1 LNKEATVHLHHT
13 RYFLS
18 SNSFVASL
26 ILAAAVLVPTSAA
39 QADNRVPIDTRCGL
53 AINSVVRTE
62 NALSTT
68 NSVAFVDVPN
78 AVLVFGVPAGA
89 SRCVKVVFTGEAACR
104 GPAAVTDF
112 CFIRALLDGV
122 EMLPQGG
129 GFQVFLSEDPTANAH
144 AYEWVRRVGGGNHI
158 VRIQR
163 RVGNAGTF
171 FDLDDWT
178 FDLQIYQ

>member
-1 LNKEATVHLHHT
+1 MHLHHT

-39 QADNRVPIDTRCGL
+39 QADNRVLNLIGCGP
-53 AINSVVRTE
+53 AVNSVVRTE
-62 NALSTT
+62 NAPSVT

-78 AVLVFGVPAGA
+78 AIQGFTVPAGVT
-89 SRCVKVVFTGEAACR
+89 RCVKVVFTGEAACR